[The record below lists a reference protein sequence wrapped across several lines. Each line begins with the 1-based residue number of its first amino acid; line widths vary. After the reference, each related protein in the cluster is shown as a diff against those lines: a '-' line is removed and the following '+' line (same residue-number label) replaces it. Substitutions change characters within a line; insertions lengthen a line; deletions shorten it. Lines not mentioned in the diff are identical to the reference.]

1 MLMFRSEQHVDR
13 WCGQWNRP
21 RGGTMSLE
29 QGWALATEWYADR
42 LRPGWKPKTPAQAQS
57 AFLRIGLTGAFWQL
71 SP

>member
-1 MLMFRSEQHVDR
+1 
-13 WCGQWNRP
+13 
-21 RGGTMSLE
+21 MSLE